1 MAQQNIVITG
11 EGIVSAIGVGKDA
24 VAQSLRDRRTG
35 IGPMRWLGARHTELP
50 VGEVKLSDDDMKDR
64 LAIPHDQDVSRTTLM
79 GILAV
84 REALHQAA
92 VSPREKRRI
101 VLVSGTTVA
110 GMDVTEEKFSSMV
123 SAAADNGLTADM
135 AEGICRWLA
144 HHDCGSCTGDIVAH
158 FGGLFSDFTTIS
170 TACSSALNALML
182 GADMLKTGDAD
193 IVVAGGTEALS
204 AFHLNGFNA
213 LMILDHDRCRPFDK
227 DRAGLNLGEGAAY
240 VVLEREDDARRRGA
254 GVEAWVAGYGNACDA
269 YHQTASSPDD
279 TGAQMAMRE
288 ALAMAGL
295 KAADVDWIHAH
306 GTGTP
311 DNDRSES
318 RAICAVFGDTV
329 PPVSSTKGFTGHTTS
344 ASGSISAVISIIA
357 MQQGFI
363 PVNLGFSHAMDD
375 GLAPVTD
382 DIRTHLGHVMVNAFG
397 FGGNDSSLILAD
409 SGSAA
414 NERWCGDEDI
424 VEVARVENHGDD
436 SLADIK
442 RYVRPMEARRMGRLM
457 KSALL
462 TSLEALETAGVA
474 MPDAIVTGTAYGSLE
489 YSERL
494 LRQLVAG
501 DDMFKPTFFMQST
514 HNTVSSLIAIHLKC
528 HGSNIT
534 ISQGSR
540 SMEWAVYQAKLL
552 LRSGRCRSVLVGCHD
567 ESTELINTILAKAG
581 RPTMPMVSSVAVVLR
596 LRTEED
602 K

>member
-1 MAQQNIVITG
+1 
-11 EGIVSAIGVGKDA
+11 
-24 VAQSLRDRRTG
+24 
-35 IGPMRWLGARHTELP
+35 
-50 VGEVKLSDDDMKDR
+50 
-64 LAIPHDQDVSRTTLM
+64 
-79 GILAV
+79 
-84 REALHQAA
+84 
-92 VSPREKRRI
+92 
-101 VLVSGTTVA
+101 
-110 GMDVTEEKFSSMV
+110 
-123 SAAADNGLTADM
+123 
-135 AEGICRWLA
+135 
-144 HHDCGSCTGDIVAH
+144 
-158 FGGLFSDFTTIS
+158 
-170 TACSSALNALML
+170 
-182 GADMLKTGDAD
+182 
-193 IVVAGGTEALS
+193 
-204 AFHLNGFNA
+204 
-213 LMILDHDRCRPFDK
+213 MILDHDRCRPFDK

-424 VEVARVENHGDD
+424 VEVAIRVENHDEDG
-436 SLADIK
+436 LADIK
-442 RYVRPMEARRMGRLM
+442 RYVRPMEA
-457 KSALL
+457 
-462 TSLEALETAGVA
+462 
-474 MPDAIVTGTAYGSLE
+474 AYGTPHE
-489 YSERL
+489 ERSPH
-494 LRQLVAG
+494 VAKGLG
-501 DDMFKPTFFMQST
+501 DRWRG
-514 HNTVSSLIAIHLKC
+514 HARC
-528 HGSNIT
+528 HRDRNG
-534 ISQGSR
+534 
-540 SMEWAVYQAKLL
+540 
-552 LRSGRCRSVLVGCHD
+552 
-567 ESTELINTILAKAG
+567 
-581 RPTMPMVSSVAVVLR
+581 LR
-596 LRTEED
+596 LAGIQ
-602 K
+602 